1 MEKKQ
6 KNNQNRKNKIA
17 LKGGIYSLLVTGIV
31 LAILVAVNVFVS
43 ILPSNLTK
51 YDMSSTKLYSITS
64 NTKAVVN
71 SLKKDIKIYWVV
83 QM

>member
-51 YDMSSTKLYSITS
+51 YDMSSTKQY
-64 NTKAVVN
+64 KGGCQFV
-71 SLKKDIKIYWVV
+71 KKRYQDLLGCTGG
-83 QM
+83 QRR